1 MLLVTLPVVYRGW
14 GVNIFDSYFA
24 FLFSYPTL
32 VRKPTPTVMCNQNKS
47 DNKLIVMYIYNINNN
62 KKELV
67 MINRNLEKVGD
78 LICEARSI
86 LDEIICDTDWSE
98 KEDQE
103 DILLGMLDNLQ
114 AAEHSFDWN
123 KDEWIE

>member
-1 MLLVTLPVVYRGW
+1 
-14 GVNIFDSYFA
+14 
-24 FLFSYPTL
+24 
-32 VRKPTPTVMCNQNKS
+32 
-47 DNKLIVMYIYNINNN
+47 MYIYNINNN

-67 MINRNLEKVGD
+67 MMNRNLEKVGD

-114 AAEHSFDWN
+114 AAEQSFDWN

>member
-1 MLLVTLPVVYRGW
+1 
-14 GVNIFDSYFA
+14 
-24 FLFSYPTL
+24 
-32 VRKPTPTVMCNQNKS
+32 
-47 DNKLIVMYIYNINNN
+47 MYIYNINNN

-67 MINRNLEKVGD
+67 MMNRNLEKVGD

-103 DILLGMLDNLQ
+103 DNY
-114 AAEHSFDWN
+114 
-123 KDEWIE
+123 